1 MESCSGGAAAA
12 ANGRSAAATAPA
24 RSAGTTPRRSGGAA
38 LPGKQRRGSRRPG
51 PLAGPG
57 FAGSPS
63 ERSGGGSVGAAER
76 HRAPRDPGA
85 PLGAAEGCGRGRNAP
100 REELRAARGRALAL
114 LPAVRCRAVQS
125 EIPRGR
131 ELRVCARA
139 ARAGLCD
146 RLLTSCYRFWSGYI
160 RAPVDTVNIREENAE
175 ENAAPFWSQPAC
187 GCVLQ
192 SSAVTLRSLRKTPRE
207 TKLLND
213 N

>member
-85 PLGAAEGCGRGRNAP
+85 PLGAAEGCGRGWNAP

-139 ARAGLCD
+139 ARAGLCVSAGLCVCEW
-146 RLLTSCYRFWSGYI
+146 LLCSCRCQ
-160 RAPVDTVNIREENAE
+160 
-175 ENAAPFWSQPAC
+175 AAWL
-187 GCVLQ
+187 GGN
-192 SSAVTLRSLRKTPRE
+192 SAVL
-207 TKLLND
+207 
-213 N
+213 